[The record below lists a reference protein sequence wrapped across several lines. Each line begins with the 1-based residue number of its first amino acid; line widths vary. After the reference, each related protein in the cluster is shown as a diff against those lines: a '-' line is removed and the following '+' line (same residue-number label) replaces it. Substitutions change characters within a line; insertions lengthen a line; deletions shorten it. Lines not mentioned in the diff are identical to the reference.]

1 MCVCVVI
8 TVVQVCVCMRACVCA
23 CRPTDLSPKIGI
35 GVWHSL
41 LDIVLVYVV
50 LLVLGGSLMS
60 VTITWIITMVCSVT
74 HYPPGLNP

>member
-1 MCVCVVI
+1 MHAY
-8 TVVQVCVCMRACVCA
+8 ACTRVCA
-23 CRPTDLSPKIGI
+23 CRPTDLSPSPKIGI

-50 LLVLGGSLMS
+50 LLVLGGSLLS
-60 VTITWIITMVCSVT
+60 VTITWIITMVSSVV